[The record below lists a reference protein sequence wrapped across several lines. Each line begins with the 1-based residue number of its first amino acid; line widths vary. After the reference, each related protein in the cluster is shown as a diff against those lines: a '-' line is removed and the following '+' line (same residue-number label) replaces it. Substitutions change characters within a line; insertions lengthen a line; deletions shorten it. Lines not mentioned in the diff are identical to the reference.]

1 MNCPKCGRENPSAA
15 RFCVFCGTAL
25 AAGTSSASPPASPAV
40 PPPAPAYGTGPSPAA
55 YPTAMPAYAPPPP
68 FPPFLMELPSPW
80 RERYAMAHALI
91 RTGNLLRILG
101 LALGGALSLFLMLP
115 VIGLASEVSRQGG
128 DATTMAIWLTLGVLS
143 WGGAIAAGLFALG
156 TLVRASG
163 YQLAALLNLE
173 VRNAP
178 EESLPAEQKARILS
192 AAARLGQA

>member
-1 MNCPKCGRENPSAA
+1 
-15 RFCVFCGTAL
+15 
-25 AAGTSSASPPASPAV
+25 
-40 PPPAPAYGTGPSPAA
+40 
-55 YPTAMPAYAPPPP
+55 
-68 FPPFLMELPSPW
+68 
-80 RERYAMAHALI
+80 MAHALI

-115 VIGLASEVSRQGG
+115 VIGLASEASRRGAGG
-128 DATTMAIWLTLGVLS
+128 DVTGPVIWLTLGILS